1 MPLNISCIHLGIP
14 RGSDLIAH
22 GYVDNKGKIGRVPK
36 CLYYVMLSRC
46 ASVENIYLDDKFDI
60 DQIRCNAQALK
71 EAAILDEKSLNEAK
85 KNDIY
90 DIFYINVRSFSKHER
105 DLWHDIGAKN
115 SRYVC
120 LSETW
125 IEPSRETPIATED
138 KFMYHSSFGRGKGC
152 AIVSPEQHSQVFS
165 VCTKDFQVMSVP
177 LANLQLT
184 VVYLSKEAEKED
196 VRRALIQ
203 TLDENVSQIILGD
216 FNFTPAD
223 SNCIKDY
230 LCHQGLYQMISQPTH
245 HEGRILDQLYV
256 SKEFKDKIDFTVQF
270 KYFSDH
276 AAFQIK
282 IKE

>member
-1 MPLNISCIHLGIP
+1 
-14 RGSDLIAH
+14 
-22 GYVDNKGKIGRVPK
+22 
-36 CLYYVMLSRC
+36 MLSRC

-85 KNDIY
+85 KNDIF

-125 IEPSRETPIATED
+125 IDPSRESPIATEN

-152 AIVSPEQHSQVFS
+152 AIVSAKQQAQVFS
-165 VCTKDFQVMSVP
+165 VCTENFQIMSVP
-177 LANLQLT
+177 LENLQLT
-184 VVYLSKEAEKED
+184 VVCLSKEAEKED
-196 VRRALIQ
+196 VLRALIQ

-230 LCHQGLYQMISQPTH
+230 LSHQGLYQMISQPTQQ
-245 HEGRILDQLYV
+245 EGRILDQLFV
-256 SKEFKDKIDFTVQF
+256 SKDIKDQIDFIVQF

-282 IKE
+282 LKE